1 MPIANGLYSIRISM
15 DGEDRRRASGIIN
28 LQDGALIGGDSFFY
42 YTGIFDA
49 KNGRWRGELMTRQH
63 TDAPGKNL
71 LFGGREVSCGFSGSY
86 AGKIAKVEGTAL
98 VGKVSVAFR
107 AELQLLVPMA
117 FPLRSGPV

>member
-28 LQDGALIGGDSFFY
+28 LQDGTLLGGDSFFY
-42 YTGIFDA
+42 YAGTFNA
-49 KNGRWRGELMTRQH
+49 KNGRWRGELVTRQH

-71 LFGGREVSCGFSGSY
+71 LFGGREVSCGLSGSY
-86 AGKIAKVEGTAL
+86 ADKTAKIEGTAL

-107 AELQLLVPMA
+107 AELQLLIPT
-117 FPLRSGPV
+117 

>member
-15 DGEDRRRASGIIN
+15 DGEDRRRASGIIT
-28 LQDGALIGGDSFFY
+28 LQDGTLIGGDSFFY
-42 YTGIFDA
+42 YTGTFDA
-49 KNGRWRGELMTRQH
+49 KGGRWRGELTTRQH

-86 AGKIAKVEGTAL
+86 TGKTATVEGTAL

-107 AELQLLVPMA
+107 AELQFLLSIQV
-117 FPLRSGPV
+117 